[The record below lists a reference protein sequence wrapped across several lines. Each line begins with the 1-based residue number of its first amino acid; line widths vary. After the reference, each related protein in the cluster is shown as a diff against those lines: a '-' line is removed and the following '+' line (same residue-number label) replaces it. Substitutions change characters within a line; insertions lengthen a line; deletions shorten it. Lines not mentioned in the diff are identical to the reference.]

1 MVRLQ
6 DLEMVLLNPLWSE
19 EGFEN
24 VSWLVS
30 APVDITFEAV
40 LENIPAHVLA
50 YALALV
56 SGREGH
62 GIRAGK
68 IRARLNKIMQ
78 TVELEEIGV

>member
-6 DLEMVLLNPLWSE
+6 DLEMVLLNPLWPE

-30 APVDITFEAV
+30 APVDITFEAI

-50 YALALV
+50 
-56 SGREGH
+56 
-62 GIRAGK
+62 
-68 IRARLNKIMQ
+68 
-78 TVELEEIGV
+78 